1 MKLTQEISR
10 GEPEDNCMEGSLVE
24 WQKWGRRVILRWRD
38 SDGTFMETMVFMFGV
53 DLVLSLSISAL
64 VFIKRTCQFHFLADQ
79 VDLATVG
86 CGFG

>member
-1 MKLTQEISR
+1 MAEMGKTCHIEVKR
-10 GEPEDNCMEGSLVE
+10 F
-24 WQKWGRRVILRWRD
+24 RWD
-38 SDGTFMETMVFMFGV
+38 LYGDQDIMFGV

-64 VFIKRTCQFHFLADQ
+64 VFIKLTCQFHFLADQ